1 MIVKRIF
8 DEVAVLSG
16 LLLIWPGFVLI
27 FLLIKLT
34 SPGPV
39 LYAQT
44 RVGLQG
50 RLFRLYKFRSMV
62 PGADELGSSVTV
74 RGDARITPVGR
85 FLRRTKLD
93 ELPQLWNVLIGDMSL
108 VGPRPEVPEIVEHY
122 TPAMRRIL
130 DVRPG
135 ITSVA
140 SLHFRD
146 EENILATFDNPDQ
159 IYIAA
164 LVSFKIA
171 LAMVHVD
178 QQSLWFDLKILI
190 MTIYGVSLGR
200 WWPIGEPDQVSEFK
214 RNLLINYKKKESCR
228 ENF

>member
-1 MIVKRIF
+1 

-146 EENILATFDNPDQ
+146 EENILATFDNPDRV
-159 IYIAA
+159 YTAA
-164 LVSFKIA
+164 LVPFKIL
-171 LAMVHVD
+171 LAMAHVD

-200 WWPIGEPDQVSEFK
+200 WWPIGERDDVSEFK
-214 RNLLINYKKKESCR
+214 RNLLIKYKNKESCS
-228 ENF
+228 ETF

>member
-146 EENILATFDNPDQ
+146 EENILATFDNPDRV
-159 IYIAA
+159 YTAA
-164 LVSFKIA
+164 LVPFKIL
-171 LAMVHVD
+171 LAMAHVD

-200 WWPIGEPDQVSEFK
+200 WWPIGERDEVSEFK
-214 RNLLINYKKKESCR
+214 RNLLIKYKNKESCS
-228 ENF
+228 ETF